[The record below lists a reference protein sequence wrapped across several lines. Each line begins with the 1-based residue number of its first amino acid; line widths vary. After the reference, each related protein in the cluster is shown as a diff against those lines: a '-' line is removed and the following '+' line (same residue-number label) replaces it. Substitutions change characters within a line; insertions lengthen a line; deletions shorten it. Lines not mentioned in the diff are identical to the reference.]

1 MTIHLTLLGLVAAII
16 IGCAQ
21 VPSRDLQPGER
32 PGLATT
38 EAGLWMH
45 MDRLEEQLKASG
57 RVVEDDNLNAYLR
70 DIVCRLDQAHCPN
83 IRIYV
88 VDVPY
93 FNASM
98 APNGMMQVWT
108 GLLLRTENEAQL
120 AFVLGH
126 ELAHYVRRHSLQRW
140 IDLQNKADA
149 ASIFSILSSAAG
161 VGYIGYMGQMAA
173 LASVLSFSRDQE
185 READEVGTARV
196 VEAGYDPQE
205 AVRIWQ
211 ALEEEKSA
219 SEKDETSVF
228 LSTHPGI
235 KERIETL
242 KSASANLR
250 TDAADWIVGQD
261 TLSKVLAGHQDE
273 WLGDEL
279 TRAEYAE
286 SEVLFRRL
294 LQTSNQRGLLHFYLG
309 ELYRKRGGDGD
320 SERAFSR
327 PPAGHGRARRTR
339 RRPRGQLLD
348 LAPGHVPLPRAHRAR
363 GPAGDRRATVCRDA
377 QGRLRL
383 RRRIPVP
390 AP

>member
-1 MTIHLTLLGLVAAII
+1 MIVRAALLAFVVAMMVA
-16 IGCAQ
+16 CVQ

-32 PGLATT
+32 PGLETT

-45 MDRLEEQLKASG
+45 MDKLEDRLKDSG
-57 RVVEDDNLNAYLR
+57 RIVEDDVLDTYLR
-70 DIVCRLDQAHCPN
+70 DIVCRLEPAHCPN

-98 APNGMMQVWT
+98 APNGVMQVWT
-108 GLLLRTENEAQL
+108 GLLVRTENEAQL

-140 IDLQNKADA
+140 IDLQNKANA

-161 VGYIGYMGQMAA
+161 VGYIGYMGEIAA

-211 ALEEEKSA
+211 ALEKEKSV
-219 SEKDETSVF
+219 SEKKESWVF

-235 KERIETL
+235 DERIENL
-242 KSASANLR
+242 KSASANLT
-250 TDAADWIVGQD
+250 TDADQWIVRPDQ
-261 TLSKVLAGHQDE
+261 LHVVLTFHHDE
-273 WLGDEL
+273 LLGDEL
-279 TRAEYAE
+279 TRGEYAE

-294 LQTSNQRGLLHFYLG
+294 LETGGQRGLLNFYLG
-309 ELYRKRGGDGD
+309 ELYRKRSDKGD
-320 SERAFSR
+320 SERAIEAYQLALR
-327 PPAGHGRARRTR
+327 EPDAPARAYRSL
-339 RRPRGQLLD
+339 GQSLIRSD
-348 LAPGHVPLPRAHRAR
+348 
-363 GPAGDRRATVCRDA
+363 RDA
-377 QGRLRL
+377 EARAALEKYLEAVPDAPDRQIIEYQIESLR
-383 RRRIPVP
+383 
-390 AP
+390 

>member
-1 MTIHLTLLGLVAAII
+1 MH
-16 IGCAQ
+16 
-21 VPSRDLQPGER
+21 RDK
-32 PGLATT
+32 
-38 EAGLWMH
+38 
-45 MDRLEEQLKASG
+45 LEERLKASG
-57 RVVEDDNLNAYLR
+57 RVVEDHNLDTYLR
-70 DIVCRLDQAHCPN
+70 DIVCGLEPAHCPN

-108 GLLLRTENEAQL
+108 GLLVRTENEAQL

-140 IDLQNKADA
+140 IDLQNKANA
-149 ASIFSILSSAAG
+149 ASVFSILSSAAG
-161 VGYIGYMGQMAA
+161 VGYVGYMTEIAA

-211 ALEEEKSA
+211 ALKKEKSV
-219 SEKDETSVF
+219 SEKKESWVF
-228 LSTHPGI
+228 LSTHPGVG
-235 KERIETL
+235 ERIENL

-250 TDAADWIVGQD
+250 TDADQWIVGREA
-261 TLSKVLAGHQDE
+261 LKEVLAGHQDE

-279 TRAEYAE
+279 TRAEYDE

-294 LQTSNQRGLLHFYLG
+294 LETSDQRGLLNFYLG
-309 ELYRKRGGDGD
+309 ELYRKRGADGD
-320 SERAFSR
+320 SERAIEAYQLALREFDA
-327 PPAGHGRARRTR
+327 PVRAYRSLGQSLIRTDR
-339 RRPRGQLLD
+339 DVEARVALEKYLKA
-348 LAPGHVPLPRAHRAR
+348 APDAP
-363 GPAGDRRATVCRDA
+363 DR
-377 QGRLRL
+377 QIIEYQIESLR
-383 RRRIPVP
+383 
-390 AP
+390 

>member
-1 MTIHLTLLGLVAAII
+1 VIIHATLLGLVAAMMVA
-16 IGCAQ
+16 CAQ

-45 MDRLEEQLKASG
+45 MDKLEDRLKASG
-57 RVVEDDNLNAYLR
+57 RVVEDENLDTYLR
-70 DIVCRLDQAHCPN
+70 NIVCRLEPAHCPN

-108 GLLLRTENEAQL
+108 GLLVRTENEAQL

-140 IDLQNKADA
+140 IDLQNKANA

-161 VGYIGYMGQMAA
+161 VGYVGYMGEMAA

-185 READEVGTARV
+185 GEADEVGTVRV

-211 ALEEEKSA
+211 ALEKEKSV
-219 SEKDETSVF
+219 SEKKESWVF

-235 KERIETL
+235 DERIENL

-250 TDAADWIVGQD
+250 TDADQWIVGQE
-261 TLSKVLAGHQDE
+261 TLKEVIAGHQDE

-294 LQTSNQRGLLHFYLG
+294 LETGNQRGLLNFYLG

-320 SERAFSR
+320 SERAIEAYQLALIE
-327 PPAGHGRARRTR
+327 PDAPARAYRSL
-339 RRPRGQLLD
+339 GQSLIRIDRDEEARAALERY
-348 LAPGHVPLPRAHRAR
+348 LAAAPDAP
-363 GPAGDRRATVCRDA
+363 DR
-377 QGRLRL
+377 QIIQYQIESLR
-383 RRRIPVP
+383 
-390 AP
+390 